1 MSASDS
7 HQRWF
12 AREPPCRP
20 GSRGDPW
27 ASGDSTVLSPRA
39 WGPRRARRGW
49 LSWAFSRTFLGVS
62 TRVQF
67 VRPKHP
73 SWVLSCLHS
82 SAREQQGRQAGE
94 PKAPRRD
101 RQLGMTCLLHF
112 ATLVSGQLSPNGTGG
127 ANTRGGGAGGN
138 STGFSVQGGATHVSQ
153 EPPRLPALRPRTGS
167 SGRGSP
173 TPEPPA
179 LDSCLLPFRSRVC
192 ELAA

>member
-127 ANTRGGGAGGN
+127 GEHAWRGSWRKQHGLLCARGRHPCV
-138 STGFSVQGGATHVSQ
+138 SGATQAPSPSAQNRFLRERVSHAGATG
-153 EPPRLPALRPRTGS
+153 PRFVFAAFPV
-167 SGRGSP
+167 SG
-173 TPEPPA
+173 
-179 LDSCLLPFRSRVC
+179 V
-192 ELAA
+192 